1 MLFRSYD
8 PATGLYH
15 YTNPSCFPI
24 DALLLDQMDGG
35 HNFSFTSEW
44 HLSFSYLSSKNYTFS
59 FTGDDDVWV
68 FINRRLAIDLGGV
81 HSAESAAVNLNSIA
95 ASFGLIDGG
104 SYNLDIFQAERHTVA
119 SNFAFT
125 TSLDLSNP
133 STSVPGPLATLGL
146 TTAFGFRE
154 PLKNP
159 LKSIQIQD

>member
-1 MLFRSYD
+1 MLFRS
-8 PATGLYH
+8 
-15 YTNPSCFPI
+15 
-24 DALLLDQMDGG
+24 
-35 HNFSFTSEW
+35 
-44 HLSFSYLSSKNYTFS
+44 
-59 FTGDDDVWV
+59 
-68 FINRRLAIDLGGV
+68 IDLGGV

-146 TTAFGFRE
+146 TTAFGFSQQFRRRV
-154 PLKNP
+154 K
-159 LKSIQIQD
+159 QIKA